1 MIRQKLMWIAVCAW
15 VAFAAQVQAQMQ
27 AGGAEDKRPKLGIA
41 EVKTNPTLQ
50 TAVAAQGGDKL
61 LSLGRVTES
70 MDGRLIDRL
79 HNTRK
84 FRVIARSDLDAV
96 FKESN
101 FVLSGNVNTDDA
113 SAAQSFMVSGVDY
126 LVVTTVD
133 DFQDFVETA
142 TFAGTGE
149 QARKRVIRLGVVA
162 KLYNSTT
169 GELLESAALQLGPGD
184 PDYKKLSTIKDIRSY
199 TTTDGNL
206 DDNLLVEASYIM
218 ADRVANRVLDVI
230 YPAKI
235 IAKTGQQVT
244 INRGDGTDIAAGQ
257 TWAIYA
263 LGEEM
268 VDPDTGIS
276 LGREEVQV
284 GKVKITDVQPLFS
297 RGQVL
302 EDLGVDKGQVL
313 RLLSDVPQM

>member
-1 MIRQKLMWIAVCAW
+1 MIRHTLMLVAVFTWA
-15 VAFAAQVQAQMQ
+15 ALAAQVQAQPQ
-27 AGGAEDKRPKLGIA
+27 AGGAEDLRPKIGVV

-50 TAVAAQGGDKL
+50 TAVAAQGGDKS
-61 LSLGRVTES
+61 LSLGRVTEAI
-70 MDGRLIDRL
+70 DGRLIDRL

-101 FVLSGNVNTDDA
+101 FVLSGNVNTNDA
-113 SAAQSFMVSGVDY
+113 SAAQSFMVSGIDY
-126 LVVTTVD
+126 LLVTTVD

-149 QARKRVIRLGVVA
+149 QAQKRVIRLGVVA

-169 GELLESAALQLGPGD
+169 GELLESVGLQLGPDD
-184 PDYKKLSTIKDIRSY
+184 PDYKKLRDISEIRSY
-199 TTTDGNL
+199 TTTDGDL
-206 DDNLLVEASYIM
+206 SDKLLVNASYVM
-218 ADRVANRVLDVI
+218 ADRVANRVLDVL

-257 TWAIYA
+257 TWAVYA

-268 VDPDTGIS
+268 LDPDTGIS

-313 RLLSDVPQM
+313 RMLPDAQ